1 MSFFSNMSLK
11 SKLFFVFFCIIAV
24 FTAGFIFIF
33 VSLQTINRATDR
45 IYNEGLRGIS
55 LLLEAD
61 RDAYQSSL
69 AVAQSFVLMT
79 REDRAGVENAS
90 ASVEEN
96 MKQVMERFTG
106 FEKIYFDAGRL
117 LVPEFEQFHTN
128 YKRWTALTGLIQN
141 SLRDM
146 DPVKTA
152 AVYYGEYAEVFEAM
166 RGAMDSLTGI
176 MNTETEQDYQDT
188 NAAYRGILASL
199 LAVLCIIIVISVI
212 FAVILASFITRAVDS
227 VKEFAAKMG
236 RGDMTVSVNAKL
248 ATQKDE
254 FGELARALDDMRLR
268 VSDVIRNVSAVAR
281 YVKNGSGELSS
292 TAQQLSQGA
301 SEQASLAEEV
311 SSSMEQMTSNIQ
323 QSADNAAQTDKIA
336 VKASKDAEESGVAVK
351 EAVSMMQE
359 IASKISIIEEIAR
372 QTNLLALNAA
382 IEAARA
388 GEHGKGFAVVAAE
401 VRKLAERSQSS
412 AGEIGELSNTTV
424 SAATTVGSMLATL
437 VPDIKKTADLVQEI
451 SASSNEQRTGV
462 EQSSAAIVQLDSVIQ
477 QNAGASEELASTAEE
492 LSSQAEQLDQI
503 LKFFTI
509 REDDE

>member
-1 MSFFSNMSLK
+1 MNFFSNMSLK

-79 REDRAGVENAS
+79 REDRDGVEDAQ
-90 ASVEEN
+90 AAVDEN
-96 MKQVMERFTG
+96 MKQVLERFTG

-128 YKRWTALTGLIQN
+128 YKRWTALNGLLRN
-141 SLRDM
+141 SMRDM
-146 DPVKTA
+146 DSVATA
-152 AVYYGEYAEVFEAM
+152 AVYYGEYVSVFETM

-176 MNTETEQDYQDT
+176 MNTETEKDYRET

-199 LAVLCIIIVISVI
+199 LAVLGTILVISII
-212 FAVILASFITRAVDS
+212 FAVILASFITRAVDR
-227 VKEFAAKMG
+227 VKDFAGQMG
-236 RGDMTVSVNAKL
+236 RGDMTISVDKKL
-248 ATQKDE
+248 ASQKDE

-268 VSDVIRNVSAVAR
+268 VSEVIRNVSAVAQ
-281 YVKNGSGELSS
+281 YVKTGSGELSS

-323 QSADNAAQTDKIA
+323 QSADNATQTDKIA
-336 VKASKDAEESGVAVK
+336 VKAATDAEESGNAVK
-351 EAVSMMQE
+351 EAVSMMQD

-424 SAATTVGSMLATL
+424 NAATTVGSMLATL

-462 EQSSAAIVQLDSVIQ
+462 EQSSSAIVQLDSVIQ

-503 LKFFTI
+503 LKFFTVTG
-509 REDDE
+509 DDE